1 MTTPA
6 KELKPMKTYK
16 DRMFRMIFSEKEKL
30 LELYNAVSG
39 KNYKDPEL
47 LTINTL
53 ENAIYMSMKNDI
65 SFLID
70 SRLSLYEHQSTYNPN
85 IPLRLLHY
93 ISDLYESMVNP
104 IKLYGSSPVQIP
116 PPRFIVFYNGT
127 EERPEREE
135 LCLSRLYSVEEEE
148 IWLELKVMVLNIN
161 MGHNKE
167 LMEACRTLWAYAEYV
182 RRVRLYR
189 KEMSIEEAV
198 ERAITE
204 CIAEGILREF
214 LIKNRAEAKAVSI
227 YEYSEEEHIRME
239 REDAFEDGRKSGIEQ
254 EKINTE
260 REKERADTEKER
272 ADTEKERA
280 DTEKERADIEKQR
293 ADKALNKL
301 KDMEAEI
308 QKLREKI
315 GKYEGE
321 RDD

>member
-1 MTTPA
+1 M
-6 KELKPMKTYK
+6 
-16 DRMFRMIFSEKEKL
+16 
-30 LELYNAVSG
+30 
-39 KNYKDPEL
+39 
-47 LTINTL
+47 
-53 ENAIYMSMKNDI
+53 
-65 SFLID
+65 
-70 SRLSLYEHQSTYNPN
+70 
-85 IPLRLLHY
+85 
-93 ISDLYESMVNP
+93 
-104 IKLYGSSPVQIP
+104 
-116 PPRFIVFYNGT
+116 FYNGT

-148 IWLELKVMVLNIN
+148 IWLELKVVVLNIN

-167 LMEACRTLWAYAEYV
+167 LMEACRTLWEYAEYV
-182 RRVRLYR
+182 RRVRQYR

-214 LIKNRAEAKAVSI
+214 LIENRAEAKAVSI

-254 EKINTE
+254 EKINTNREKE
-260 REKERADTEKER
+260 RADTEKERADTEKER

-293 ADKALNKL
+293 ADKALNKV

-308 QKLREKI
+308 QKLRQKI
-315 GKYEGE
+315 GKYEGGS
-321 RDD
+321 DD

>member
-6 KELKPMKTYK
+6 EELKPMKTYK

-39 KNYKDPEL
+39 KHYKDPEL

-85 IPLRLLHY
+85 MPLRLLHY

-127 EERPEREE
+127 EKRPEREE
-135 LCLSRLYSVEEEE
+135 LCLSRLYSVDEEE
-148 IWLELKVMVLNIN
+148 IWLELKVVALNIN

-167 LMEACRTLWAYAEYV
+167 LMEACQTLWEYAEYV

-214 LIKNRAEAKAVSI
+214 LMKNRAEAKAVSI
-227 YEYSEEEHIRME
+227 YEYSEEEYIRIE
-239 REDAFEDGRKSGIEQ
+239 REDAFQAGIEQ
-254 EKINTE
+254 EKINTNREKE
-260 REKERADTEKER
+260 RADTEKERADIEKERADTEKER

-280 DTEKERADIEKQR
+280 DTEKKR
-293 ADKALNKL
+293 ADKAASKM
-301 KDMEAEI
+301 KDMEAELR
-308 QKLREKI
+308 KLREKI
-315 GKYEGE
+315 EKYEK
-321 RDD
+321 

>member
-1 MTTPA
+1 MTIPA
-6 KELKPMKTYK
+6 EELKPMKTYK

-39 KNYKDPEL
+39 KHYKDPEL

-53 ENAIYMSMKNDI
+53 ENAIYM
-65 SFLID
+65 
-70 SRLSLYEHQSTYNPN
+70 
-85 IPLRLLHY
+85 PLRLLHY

-116 PPRFIVFYNGT
+116 PPRFIVFYNGIK
-127 EERPEREE
+127 EKPEREE
-135 LCLSRLYSVEEEE
+135 LCLS
-148 IWLELKVMVLNIN
+148 
-161 MGHNKE
+161 
-167 LMEACRTLWAYAEYV
+167 
-182 RRVRLYR
+182 RLYR

-204 CIAEGILREF
+204 CIAEGILRDF
-214 LIKNRAEAKAVSI
+214 LMKNRAEAKAVSI

-280 DTEKERADIEKQR
+280 D
-293 ADKALNKL
+293 KALNQV

-321 RDD
+321 SDD